1 MKKSCV
7 VVGGGLSGLFS
18 SILLADVFEN
28 VYLIE
33 TEKTCGGLLRS
44 VQDEAGVVY
53 DQGSHIP
60 NTTMVPEI
68 DNILFGLESERY
80 KTWNKLGRL
89 KTGHYFNGKWNL
101 ETQLVD
107 TRNLP
112 SQIYEKGIV
121 ELLSRSEKS
130 AATDVASYLE
140 QTIGPTFTEEIVFPL
155 IKKLYGAN
163 VALDSLETN
172 SSVNYFGLTRLLGL
186 NAEVTNKLKELEAF
200 DDKLGYHLMSD
211 ADERFKRDAVPE
223 CTYYYPRDNK
233 GVQGWVD
240 SLIEQAKSKNV
251 VFLTEEHVS
260 QIEHQDNS
268 ITSITLGNSKKSID
282 CDFLYWS
289 APPVFALK
297 AAGFELEKTKVDF
310 RTANI
315 FHFNFDKPILNIES
329 HYIWNWDINAK
340 SFRVT
345 LFPNLRQNEKE
356 KKIFNLS
363 IEALSGRDDAELIT
377 ADDMLKELVEM
388 ELISEDAKVLSQ
400 LRQTIHNTFP
410 VPTFEQSTATSRN
423 YQQLINSFDNISVS
437 GRFSGKQW
445 LHADVLKSAY
455 EDIKGR
461 FS

>member
-1 MKKSCV
+1 MKNCF

-28 VYLIE
+28 VYLVE

-60 NTTMVPEI
+60 NTTMRPEI
-68 DNILFGLESERY
+68 DNILFGLESERD

-121 ELLSRSEKS
+121 ELLSRSGVS
-130 AATDVASYLE
+130 VATDVVSYLE
-140 QTIGPTFTEEIVFPL
+140 ETIGPTFTQEIVFPL

-163 VALDSLETN
+163 VALESLETN
-172 SSVNYFGLTRLLGL
+172 SSVNYFGLLRVVGL

-200 DDKLGYHLMSD
+200 DDKLGYHQVSD
-211 ADERFKRDAVPE
+211 AEKRFKRDAE
-223 CTYYYPRDNK
+223 TTYYYPKHNK
-233 GVQGWVD
+233 GVQIWVD
-240 SLIEQAKSKNV
+240 SLIEQAKSKHV
-251 VFLTEEHVS
+251 VFLTEEHVG
-260 QIEHQDNS
+260 QIEHQGNS
-268 ITSITLGNSKKSID
+268 ITSITLGNSKKSIN

-289 APPVFALK
+289 APPIFALK
-297 AAGFELEKTKVDF
+297 AAGFELEKTKVEF

-315 FHFNFDKPILNIES
+315 FHFTFDKPILNKES
-329 HYIWNWDINAK
+329 HYIWNWDIKAK

-356 KKIFNLS
+356 EKIFNLS
-363 IEALSGRDDAELIT
+363 IEALSGRDDAEMIT
-377 ADDMLKELVEM
+377 EDDMLMELIEM
-388 ELISEDAKVLSQ
+388 KLISEDAKVLSK

-410 VPTFEQSTATSRN
+410 VPTFEQSAATSRN
-423 YQQLINSFDNISVS
+423 YQRLINSFDNISVS

-445 LHADVLKSAY
+445 LHGDVLTSAFD
-455 EDIKGR
+455 DIKGR